1 MVHSWSLPE
10 TLSKDSKRLKVIKY
24 ACGRNG
30 KQSCSSLTLSRTQ
43 ATDTGNY
50 SCKYPTS
57 PAKKKKESTVYVF
70 INGKITFFN
79 TSWYLHFN
87 TAKWTNKAVQGF
99 E

>member
-43 ATDTGNY
+43 ASDTGNY

-57 PAKKKKESTVYVF
+57 PAKKKKETTVYVF
-70 INGKITFFN
+70 INGKMKFF
-79 TSWYLHFN
+79 
-87 TAKWTNKAVQGF
+87 
-99 E
+99 